1 MNKPTD
7 SHKEPTQTS
16 KPGEAVGPQASP
28 APASSTKAWPFAPGS
43 QLGKQVARPWT
54 PKPAYR
60 FNQR

>member
-7 SHKEPTQTS
+7 SQKELKQAR
-16 KPGEAVGPQASP
+16 KPGEAGDPQAGP
-28 APASSTKAWPFAPGS
+28 ANASSNKAWPFAPGS

>member
-1 MNKPTD
+1 MRKPSD
-7 SHKEPTQTS
+7 SHKET
-16 KPGEAVGPQASP
+16 KDKHNAGETGPQASP
-28 APASSTKAWPFAPGS
+28 AETPAAKTWPFAPGS